1 MSSVVDSHARTYPW
15 PGFKKELPKKQDQ
28 VFSLKLSESYAWY
41 DPNSLSWKTW
51 QRSLI
56 TDWTSYSGSFQKQ
69 GMMRNGQL
77 YHAKIWEAVIEDNV
91 GGALPTPRA
100 NSAMAMNLNQ
110 PSIKNHQNPNLETVI
125 SNLPTP
131 TASDVEGGV
140 AKDVQF
146 QNGSFF
152 RENKQG
158 VRWGVKLRD
167 AVQALP
173 TPTAREWKDGSWKSC
188 KNCKFHHTLGRQIH
202 IAVRSLP
209 TPTTMD
215 HLPQR
220 SVESM
225 KKQATEHRKGRKQ
238 LANLREAVNPQAVDL
253 FNQFQT
259 LPTPTAHE
267 HKATGQKNTSQSGQ
281 MLSSIARRGELSEE
295 TGLDMFLNPAFVEE
309 MMGYEVGWTDLNR

>member
-1 MSSVVDSHARTYPW
+1 MSSVVDFHARTSPW
-15 PGFKKELPKKQDQ
+15 PGFKKVSPKKQDQ
-28 VFSLKLSESYAWY
+28 VFSLKSSESYAWY

-56 TDWTSYSGSFQKQ
+56 TDWTSYSESFQKQ

-77 YHAKIWEAVIEDNV
+77 YRAKIWEAVIEDSV
-91 GGALPTPRA
+91 GGALPTP
-100 NSAMAMNLNQ
+100 
-110 PSIKNHQNPNLETVI
+110 
-125 SNLPTP
+125 
-131 TASDVEGGV
+131 
-140 AKDVQF
+140 
-146 QNGSFF
+146 
-152 RENKQG
+152 
-158 VRWGVKLRD
+158 
-167 AVQALP
+167 
-173 TPTAREWKDGSWKSC
+173 TARDFKDGSWKSC
-188 KNCKFHHTLGRQIH
+188 RNCRKHETLGRQIH
-202 IAVRSLP
+202 VAVRSLP

-220 SVESM
+220 SAESM
-225 KKQATEHRKGRKQ
+225 KKQATEHRKGRTQ